1 MSPFIQL
8 MKRHQRGRRPVF
20 NPSPFIPMMLLRQK
34 GLVFNHVLRQAKDMA
49 EAALLNFELGFEST
63 TLPFD
68 LNVEAE
74 ILGGSVR
81 YHDEVEGHPVYPTMG
96 PRRVETPEDLVI
108 PDDVASQGR
117 LPEIIRGFRMVKER
131 LASRGAAGVCIP
143 GPFTLA
149 GQVLDPDKLFLMVF
163 KHPDTLGRILDR
175 LTELIIRLRDVYLE
189 VGADYVTI
197 EEGGATTISPP
208 SFKNLLVPRL
218 MKIFKIT
225 TVPHALFLT
234 GRSDKHLELVLPCR
248 PDALGVDQECRL
260 ETVLPWFPADL
271 PLFSVCGAYNLLAE
285 AKPEEVRAAVRA
297 CRNKGPLF
305 PIPPAD
311 VCPPGTP
318 ENLAAFVDE
327 VRNGVA

>member
-1 MSPFIQL
+1 M
-8 MKRHQRGRRPVF
+8 F
-20 NPSPFIPMMLLRQK
+20 NPAPFIPMMLLRQK
-34 GLVFNHVLRQAKDMA
+34 GLVFNRVLQQAEDMA
-49 EAALLNFELGFEST
+49 EAARLNFEVGFEST

-74 ILGGSVR
+74 ILGGSIR

-96 PRRVETPEDLVI
+96 TRKVETPEDLVI
-108 PDDVASQGR
+108 PGDVASQGR
-117 LPEIIRGFRMVKER
+117 LPEITRAIRIVKER
-131 LASRGAAGVCIP
+131 NASCGAVGVGIP

-163 KHPDTLGRILDR
+163 KHPDNLGRILDR
-175 LTELIIRLRDVYLE
+175 LTELIILLRDVY
-189 VGADYVTI
+189 VAAGADYVTI

-208 SFKNLLVPRL
+208 SFKSFLVPRL
-218 MKIFKIT
+218 VKIFEVKA
-225 TVPHALFLT
+225 VPQALFLM
-234 GRSDKHLELVLPCR
+234 GRSDKHLALVQPCR

-260 ETVLPWFPADL
+260 ETVLPWLPKVL
-271 PLFSVCGAYNLLAE
+271 PLFSVCGAYSLLAE
-285 AKPEEVRAAVRA
+285 AKPDEVRAAVRA
-297 CRNKGPLF
+297 CLKKGLF

-311 VCPPGTP
+311 VYPPGKP